1 VIVRIKYIIDVSLTE
16 DFMFATA
23 VSYLEYYVIRLTNYY
38 QNVSIWALIEPAIA
52 ICCMSASTWRPLF
65 HSLREKTSVPSGY
78 GAATGNRYFTKNAT
92 AAPVSKSNFGISRNH
107 SGYVKSMTDKDD
119 GSYDDSIALR
129 SLALSPGTRRS
140 EEDDSKF
147 FYPQGLR

>member
-1 VIVRIKYIIDVSLTE
+1 MKPPLRSANMV
-16 DFMFATA
+16 
-23 VSYLEYYVIRLTNYY
+23 

-78 GAATGNRYFTKNAT
+78 GGGASRYFTKNAT

-119 GSYDDSIALR
+119 GSYEDSIALR

-140 EEDDSKF
+140 EGDDDTKGILTSTTVEITRHNR
-147 FYPQGLR
+147 GGDRNV